1 MISHSFEQKILC
13 VYLES
18 LTETSELNEGNIP
31 PENSVLSPYSKMAQV
46 GVPIAAIV
54 QKMRAQGIKDEE
66 VKLFIKQQT
75 SNI

>member
-1 MISHSFEQKILC
+1 M
-13 VYLES
+13 YLES
-18 LTETSELNEGNIP
+18 LTETSELNDGNIS
-31 PENSVLSPYSKMAQV
+31 PEISVLAPYSKMAQV